1 MYCINIS
8 DKAINT
14 SESVCNITETKCNIT
29 ETKYTFH
36 LRGIRQVIGAVIP
49 FNGAGKGKERNFTIN
64 NYNVY
69 HSSDGKYYHYYFTLF
84 Y

>member
-14 SESVCNITETKCNIT
+14 SESVCAIT

-36 LRGIRQVIGAVIP
+36 LRGIGQVIGAVIP

-64 NYNVY
+64 NYNIY
-69 HSSDGKYYHYYFTLF
+69 HSSDGK
-84 Y
+84 